1 MAPAAGPLSRSTS
14 VLEELL
20 GGRAGPLAPPPPLLQ
35 QHSLP
40 AGAPLPMSP
49 PPPPGR
55 TRTRP
60 AADAP
65 PARRPAP
72 DPAPAPPPEPA
83 SLSELEA
90 FWAAAAR
97 AGSAGAGPGAAQEVF
112 GPVRADSLGG
122 DPAAGVAGLAHGAQG
137 AAPDSACSLF
147 PVDLRLISPSPQ
159 VGLPSL
165 HNTRMVLPTNNGIAG
180 HRSLQPVRA
189 VEALPGSRQRACVQA
204 H

>member
-1 MAPAAGPLSRSTS
+1 MAPGAGPLSRSTS

-55 TRTRP
+55 TRARP
-60 AADAP
+60 AAGAP

-112 GPVRADSLGG
+112 GPV
-122 DPAAGVAGLAHGAQG
+122 AHGAQG

-165 HNTRMVLPTNNGIAG
+165 HNTRVVLPTRGIAG